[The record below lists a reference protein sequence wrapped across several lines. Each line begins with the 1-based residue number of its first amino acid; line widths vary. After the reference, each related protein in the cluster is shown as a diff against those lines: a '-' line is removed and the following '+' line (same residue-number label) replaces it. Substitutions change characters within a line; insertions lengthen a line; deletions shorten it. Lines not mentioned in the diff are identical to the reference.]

1 MTETISQ
8 TPTRTRTNDA
18 RLRQRA
24 RAVIPGGMYGHMS
37 ANALPPEYP
46 QFYQRSEGSHVW
58 DVDGN
63 EYVDF
68 MCSFGPIILGHKH
81 PEVEAAAA
89 AQRADGR
96 HPGRAGRG
104 HGRGRRAARR
114 PGGPCRLGHVRQER
128 DRRHHDQRDD
138 RPGRDRP
145 SKVLA
150 AAGAYHGAEPWFTPR
165 GRRDPRGPGQPAYY
179 RFNDIASVRR
189 PRRGRGTTWPRDRVA
204 VPARRGF
211 DEELVDPQFA
221 RELRALCDRTGAA
234 LIMDEVRAGF
244 RLHDGGSWEPI
255 GVAPDLSAWSKA
267 IGNGYPIAAILGS
280 APFSEAASRIFVTG
294 SFWFQAV
301 PMAAAVATITAIREE
316 GAVAAMQRTGTML
329 RDGIE
334 RQAAE
339 AGLQISL
346 TGPPAMPNLK
356 FPGDEDLAKGKTFCG
371 TVVEHGVIIHPAAQ
385 LVLVRG
391 PHRPRRRACPRS
403 HVGRFP
409 GRPRRVWCGLSQ
421 GSAAVPLAGALDG
434 ARVLDLTDGLAGPVR
449 SMSLVTWART

>member
-1 MTETISQ
+1 VTETINR
-8 TPTRTRTNDA
+8 TPTRTRANDE

-37 ANALPPEYP
+37 ANALPPAYP

-81 PEVEAAAA
+81 PKVEAAAA
-89 AQRADGR
+89 AQRADGDTQAGPAAAMVDAAELLVDR
-96 HPGRAGRG
+96 VAHADWAMFAKNGTDATTTCVTIARAATGRA
-104 HGRGRRAARR
+104 
-114 PGGPCRLGHVRQER
+114 
-128 DRRHHDQRDD
+128 
-138 RPGRDRP
+138 
-145 SKVLA
+145 KVLA
-150 AAGAYHGAEPWFTPR
+150 AAGAYHGSAPWCTIRMDGVTPEDR
-165 GRRDPRGPGQPAYY
+165 ANLAYY
-179 RFNDIASVRR
+179 TFNDIASVHRALGEAGGEAAAIIVSPFR
-189 PRRGRGTTWPRDRVA
+189 HDA
-204 VPARRGF
+204 GF

-234 LIMDEVRAGF
+234 LVLDEVRAGF
-244 RLHDGGSWEPI
+244 RMNDGGSWEPL

-316 GAVAAMQRTGTML
+316 DAVAAMQRTGTKL
-329 RDGIE
+329 QEGIE

-339 AGLQISL
+339 AGVRISM
-346 TGPPAMPNLK
+346 TGPPVMPNLR
-356 FPGDEDLAKGKTFCG
+356 FPDDGDLAKGKVFCG
-371 TVVEHGVIIHPAAQ
+371 TVAEHGVIIHPRHNWF
-385 LVLVRG
+385 L
-391 PHRPRRRACPRS
+391 
-403 HVGRFP
+403 
-409 GRPRRVWCGLSQ
+409 
-421 GSAAVPLAGALDG
+421 SAAHTDHDIERALD
-434 ARVLDLTDGLAGPVR
+434 A
-449 SMSLVTWART
+449 TWAGFQAVRAQFGEG